1 MPGYVSTL
9 TGLLNPFMKFLISLL
24 PLSIYLLLSC
34 SKPGLEK
41 PVIFK
46 SVTYQKHHIGTNG
59 LTVLVDTSIHWCRVF
74 GADLARFEA
83 IAETKYLICDLPI
96 RSVLVI
102 GPPCLVGCRAP
113 QLLAPV
119 KRL

>member
-1 MPGYVSTL
+1 
-9 TGLLNPFMKFLISLL
+9 MKFLICLL

-34 SKPGLEK
+34 SKSDLEK

-46 SVTYQKHHIGTNG
+46 SVTYQKHHVGTNG
-59 LTVLVDTSIHWCRVF
+59 LTLLVDTSIHWCRVF

-83 IAETKYLICDLPI
+83 IAEKEYLICDLPI

-102 GPPCLVGCRAP
+102 GPACLVDCRP
-113 QLLAPV
+113 PLLEIA
-119 KRL
+119 KKI